1 MSKRAAQGPQG
12 DKDSLREFSM
22 ASTPDDKPQRATA
35 AQLANRKIKDTRRRR
50 PVSSTPSFGSQ
61 QPAPFSSLDPNIV
74 SSNPA
79 SQQPPT
85 NGFTFGQT
93 PSFGG
98 TGQSNQSSQ
107 GSTPFTFGGGG
118 GASSFNFSSS
128 FNTPATTN
136 PFATMGTGAQSQPP
150 SGNGFGGF
158 QGSIFNLAPASQPP
172 ASPAPTQ
179 QPLPSTGLFGS
190 NANATGGLTNTAGAS
205 DSPKP
210 ATPAS
215 AFGQNSFNPPTSA
228 NPFGQSLFKPATSG
242 ATFGQSSPQPSTQ
255 FSTFGQSS
263 FNQTTPAST
272 FGQSPFKPTTP
283 FASSG
288 ASGTTP
294 FSNGTK
300 LPNGGASSNTIKSPL
315 FGQSP
320 SGNDSM
326 QTSPDAVT
334 SSEKPSLFS
343 SAPAQPSFGAANF
356 GSPAPSFSF
365 GQSSNAKPTFNVGQS
380 PFKSLFEAKPAE
392 QSTPSTTADSSA
404 FSKNESAAPK
414 PTGSLFGDKP
424 AFGAFQPP
432 KPPTFT
438 AEKFQTPAETHAT
451 PAAVEKQAPVETP
464 AAEKP
469 QAPFGTPA
477 VEQAQAPAETP
488 AVEKSTAPI
497 ETAASEK
504 TKQPTEPPAVEET
517 QPAQN
522 AVPTST
528 EKLTPLQ
535 KFCANMKPRKLPDN
549 LPEEYIEDYV
559 LLWQVR
565 TLNTCLQREI
575 MKLDPAEHDFDRVV
589 MYYTR
594 VRNTLGIPLGY
605 KKPKRK
611 PEEAGASEEGTLQKK
626 IKTSEG
632 SVGEKTPS
640 SSTLGATGTTGFT
653 PSNMNIAPSSITST
667 SKLFGAEQ
675 PTPSHKRKLVDEE
688 DNSPSG
694 HREKR
699 TRDSTVNAFAQSFSK
714 SKSAEGGDSAGTVSE
729 AAKLSSATSTP
740 ESSKPSV
747 SSTTPATSPAKPLF
761 QTPTQNAP
769 SVSTSSE
776 PMTAPPAPAFQIPKF
791 GSGTGGTDFMS
802 QFKKKADET
811 AAKEK
816 AKRKAEDFDSD
827 EDDEAEWER
836 KDAEEQRKKR
846 EQFESI
852 SKKRSKFIPGKGFV
866 FEEESS
872 EAESEKTD
880 QELFVPESPAKSI
893 FENKNMSPAKGKN
906 IFGHLS
912 ATPSGDENDEA
923 DEGSVTSIREE
934 KDPYFTHEYERDSRR
949 DLENEKAPSVTTY
962 SSSDEG
968 DFHKALAKAKKP
980 EKADAESGESGAA
993 TPSGRSLFDRIQYDD
1008 SGKPK
1013 RHEDAASEE
1022 PKEPNT
1028 PYSIFGNSKFA
1039 SSFNTP
1045 GATPNVFGQSTKSS
1059 FGNNG
1064 SFTSSSSNIFG
1075 SANTSGTS
1083 ATSVFSSS
1091 QTSTS
1096 KSSDDPATKKPLFS
1110 FSQPATTKPGDDT
1123 ASKNT
1128 LFSSSL
1134 TSAAKPGEDS
1144 AVKKPLFSS
1153 TQPPTTKPG
1162 SDHTWKKTD
1171 PIKFGTD
1178 GANDSSKSESE
1189 ASTPAPATPKP
1200 FASLFGAK
1208 DQSAPKSPASTPSA
1222 HFSFGAPSFMTPPTF
1237 KPDALS
1243 RSSTPGAA
1251 SDTAVTS
1258 DTGADSGDNDGAEA
1272 LPQADLTRG
1281 GAGEENEDVIME
1293 TRARALEFKNG
1304 TWESK
1309 GIGFLRILKDRTTS
1323 KARVLV
1329 RADPSGKVVLN
1340 ISLMKEVD
1348 YKHSGNAVTFLVPQP
1363 DGAKPQQWALR
1374 VKKEELDSIASKM
1387 EENKS

>member
-1 MSKRAAQGPQG
+1 
-12 DKDSLREFSM
+12 
-22 ASTPDDKPQRATA
+22 
-35 AQLANRKIKDTRRRR
+35 
-50 PVSSTPSFGSQ
+50 
-61 QPAPFSSLDPNIV
+61 
-74 SSNPA
+74 
-79 SQQPPT
+79 
-85 NGFTFGQT
+85 
-93 PSFGG
+93 
-98 TGQSNQSSQ
+98 
-107 GSTPFTFGGGG
+107 
-118 GASSFNFSSS
+118 
-128 FNTPATTN
+128 
-136 PFATMGTGAQSQPP
+136 MGTGAPTQPP

-158 QGSIFNLAPASQPP
+158 QGSIFNLGPASQPP
-172 ASPAPTQ
+172 ASPAPSQ

-190 NANATGGLTNTAGAS
+190 NANASGGLTNTTGAS

-210 ATPAS
+210 ATPVS
-215 AFGQNSFNPPTSA
+215 TFGQNSFNPPTSA
-228 NPFGQSLFKPATSG
+228 SSFGQSLFKPATSG
-242 ATFGQSSPQPSTQ
+242 ATFGQSSPQPTTP

-263 FNQTTPAST
+263 FNQSTPAST
-272 FGQSPFKPTTP
+272 FGQSPFKPATP
-283 FASSG
+283 FGLSG
-288 ASGTTP
+288 ASRTTP
-294 FSNGTK
+294 
-300 LPNGGASSNTIKSPL
+300 PNDGASSNTNKPSL

-320 SGNDSM
+320 SGSDSM
-326 QTSPDAVT
+326 QTSPDTVT

-343 SAPAQPSFGAANF
+343 SAPAQPSFGATNF

-365 GQSSNAKPTFNVGQS
+365 GQSSSTKPTFNAGES
-380 PFKSLFEAKPAE
+380 PFKPLFGEKPAE
-392 QSTPSTTADSSA
+392 QSTPSITANASA

-414 PTGSLFGDKP
+414 PTGPLFGDRP
-424 AFGAFQPP
+424 TFGASQPT

-438 AEKFQTPAETHAT
+438 AEKIQTSAETPAAT
-451 PAAVEKQAPVETP
+451 PAPVEKHASIETP

-477 VEQAQAPAETP
+477 VEHAQAPAETP
-488 AVEKSTAPI
+488 ALEKAKAPI
-497 ETAASEK
+497 ETTASEK
-504 TKQPTEPPAVEET
+504 TQEPIEAPAVEQT
-517 QPAQN
+517 QPVQN
-522 AVPTST
+522 GMPTST
-528 EKLTPLQ
+528 EKLTPIQ
-535 KFCANMKPRKLPDN
+535 KFCASMQPRKLPDN
-549 LPEEYIEDYV
+549 LPEEYVEDYI
-559 LLWQVR
+559 LLWRVR
-565 TLNTCLQREI
+565 IMNTCLQREI
-575 MKLDPAEHDFDRVV
+575 MKLDPAEHDFDRVI

-605 KKPKRK
+605 KKPRPK
-611 PEEAGASEEGTLQKK
+611 PDGEAGASKEGTLQNN
-626 IKTSEG
+626 IETSEG
-632 SVGEKTPS
+632 SIGEKPPS
-640 SSTLGATGTTGFT
+640 SSTPGGNGATGST

-667 SKLFGAEQ
+667 SSKLFGAEQ

-688 DNSPSG
+688 DNSLSG

-699 TRDSTVNAFAQSFSK
+699 TRDSTVNAFAQSFSN
-714 SKSAEGGDSAGTVSE
+714 SKSAEGGESAGAVSE
-729 AAKLSSATSTP
+729 AEKLSSAPSTP
-740 ESSKPSV
+740 QSSKPSV

-761 QTPTQNAP
+761 QTPTQGAP
-769 SVSTSSE
+769 SVSTASE
-776 PMTAPPAPAFQIPKF
+776 PRTAPPAPAFQIPKF

-816 AKRKAEDFDSD
+816 AKRKADDFDSD

-836 KDAEEQRKKR
+836 KYAEEQRKKR
-846 EQFESI
+846 QQFESI

-872 EAESEKTD
+872 EAESEKSD
-880 QELFVPESPAKSI
+880 QELFVPQSPAKSI
-893 FENKNMSPAKGKN
+893 FDNKSMSPAKGNN

-912 ATPSGDENDEA
+912 AAPSGDENDNA
-923 DEGSVTSIREE
+923 DEGSVTSIREQE
-934 KDPYFTHEYERDSRR
+934 DPYFTHEYERDSGR
-949 DLENEKAPSVTTY
+949 DLEIEKAPSVTAY

-968 DFHKALAKAKKP
+968 DFHKALAKAKRP
-980 EKADAESGESGAA
+980 EKKADAESGESAAA
-993 TPSGRSLFDRIQYDD
+993 TPSGRSLFDRIQYDH

-1013 RHEDAASEE
+1013 RHEDATSEE

-1028 PYSIFGNSKFA
+1028 PYSIFGTSKFA

-1045 GATPNVFGQSTKSS
+1045 GATPNVFGQSSKTS

-1083 ATSVFSSS
+1083 ATSLFSSS
-1091 QTSTS
+1091 QTSNS
-1096 KSSDDPATKKPLFS
+1096 KSNDEPATKKSLFS

-1123 ASKNT
+1123 ASKST

-1134 TSAAKPGEDS
+1134 TSAAKPGDDS

-1153 TQPPTTKPG
+1153 TQPSTTKPG

-1171 PIKFGTD
+1171 PIKFGHD
-1178 GANDSSKSESE
+1178 GANDESES
-1189 ASTPAPATPKP
+1189 STPAPATPKP

-1222 HFSFGAPSFMTPPTF
+1222 HFSFGAPSLMTPPTF

-1243 RSSTPGAA
+1243 RATTPGAA

-1258 DTGADSGDNDGAEA
+1258 DTGADSGDNEGAEA
-1272 LPQADLTRG
+1272 LPQTDLTRG
-1281 GAGEENEDVIME
+1281 GAGEENEDVIVE

-1309 GIGFLRILKDRTTS
+1309 GIGFLRILKDRTNS
-1323 KARVLV
+1323 KARVVV

-1348 YKHSGNAVTFLVPQP
+1348 YKQSGNAVTFLVPQP

-1374 VKKEELDSIASKM
+1374 VKKEDLASVASKM